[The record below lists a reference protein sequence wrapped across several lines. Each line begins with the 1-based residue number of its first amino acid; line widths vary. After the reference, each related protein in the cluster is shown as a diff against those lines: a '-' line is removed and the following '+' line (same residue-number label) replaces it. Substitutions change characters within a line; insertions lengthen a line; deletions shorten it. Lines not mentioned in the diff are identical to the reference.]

1 MSFESEFFKKKSVR
15 FEQLEK
21 FGFVKEAGAYV
32 YREQF
37 LDNQFQAVIR
47 VTPDGAIFGQVLDVD
62 LQEEY
67 DAFRASTA
75 QGNFIGQV
83 REAYGQILTRIAEA
97 CFVMTLF
104 QYDQTNRL
112 AHYVTNTFGDK
123 MDNPFA
129 KFPGF
134 TVFRHPDNSKWYG
147 LIGTV
152 TRGKLQVDS
161 EKWSQKALHE
171 EVEFI
176 NVKVDPNHLP
186 ELLKR
191 SGIYPSYHMSK
202 KTWIT
207 IVLDDS
213 LSDEDLF
220 HLVENSRALV
230 APTTLSNPN
239 GPDYWVIPANP
250 KYYNIDAEF
259 SQSPEILWTQKASI
273 KTGDWVL
280 IYMTSPIK
288 AIRYACKVLETN
300 IDQKENED
308 KPQNK
313 QLMKLSL
320 KETFLDDQLPLE
332 LMVEKG
338 VRAVRG
344 PRRLSKD
351 LVDYL
356 EKEFSQFKAI
366 NPERTDSK
374 S

>member
-21 FGFVKEAGAYV
+21 FGFVKEPGAYV

-37 LDNQFQAVIR
+37 LDDQFQAVIR
-47 VTPDGAIFGQVLDVD
+47 ITPDGSIFGQVLDVD
-62 LQEEY
+62 LKEEY

-75 QGNFIGQV
+75 QGSFIGQV
-83 REAYGQILTRIAEA
+83 RESYSQILTRIAEA
-97 CFVMTLF
+97 CFETNVF
-104 QYDQTNRL
+104 QYEQTNRL
-112 AHYVTNTFGDK
+112 AHYLTNTFGDH

-134 TVFRHPDNSKWYG
+134 SVFRHPDNSKWYG
-147 LIGTV
+147 LIGSV
-152 TRGKLQVDS
+152 TRGKLQVGR

-176 NVKVDPNHLP
+176 NVKVEPKQLP
-186 ELLKR
+186 DLLKM

-202 KTWIT
+202 KSWLT
-207 IVLDDS
+207 IVLDGS
-213 LSDEDLF
+213 LSDETLF
-220 HLVENSRALV
+220 SLVENSRALV
-230 APTTLSNPN
+230 APTTPSNPN

-259 SQSPEILWTQKASI
+259 AKSPEILWTQKASI

-288 AIRYACKVLETN
+288 AVRYACQVLETN
-300 IDQKENED
+300 IDQKENRD

-344 PRRLSKD
+344 PRRLSKE

-356 EKEFSQFKAI
+356 EKTFPQL
-366 NPERTDSK
+366 TK